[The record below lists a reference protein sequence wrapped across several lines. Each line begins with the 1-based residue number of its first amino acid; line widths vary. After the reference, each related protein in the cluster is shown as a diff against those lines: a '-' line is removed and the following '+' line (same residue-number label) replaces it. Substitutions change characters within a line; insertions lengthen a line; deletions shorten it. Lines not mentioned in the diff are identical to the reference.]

1 MSSTSSLS
9 RMNES
14 LEVPWRNVAFVS
26 IGGDKLLVVVVVWE
40 VENGIELDGKGV
52 ELILDVVV

>member
-1 MSSTSSLS
+1 
-9 RMNES
+9 MNES